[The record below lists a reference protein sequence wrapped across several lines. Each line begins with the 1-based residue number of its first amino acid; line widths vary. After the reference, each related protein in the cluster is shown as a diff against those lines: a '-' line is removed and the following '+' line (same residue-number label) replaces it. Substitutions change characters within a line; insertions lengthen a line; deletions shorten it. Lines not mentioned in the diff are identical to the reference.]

1 MIGSNLWPGYEPLY
15 LARDLGYY
23 SEEQIRLVEY
33 SSATQVIQAFR
44 NGSVQ
49 LVALTLDEVILLRQG
64 GIDARVILVNDIS
77 AGGDVILAKPEIESL
92 AALVGRKVGVENTAL
107 GAYFLTRALQIA
119 GVSRDAIEV
128 VPIEAGEHEEAYLN
142 GEVDAVVTF
151 EPMRS
156 KLLKAGAHQL
166 FDSTKTPGEIVDVM
180 VVKAEDLEK
189 FGPQVQMVVDGW
201 YGALDHLTSDTED
214 ACERMSKRLGISA
227 TEVEASY
234 EGLELPD
241 RDETRRM
248 LSGDEPPLQ
257 KTAGQ
262 LVKVMREQQLID
274 GEVELSDL
282 IDATAVIGNSGDGQ

>member
-15 LARDLGYY
+15 LARDLGSYP
-23 SEEQIRLVEY
+23 EEQIRLVEY

-44 NGSVQ
+44 NGSVH
-49 LVALTLDEVILLRQG
+49 LAALTLDEVLLLRQG
-64 GIDARVILVNDIS
+64 GIDARVILVNDVS
-77 AGGDVILAKPEIESL
+77 AGGDVILAKPEIKSL
-92 AALVGRKVGVENTAL
+92 SALAGRKVGVENTAL

-119 GVSRDAIEV
+119 GVSKDAIEV
-128 VPIEAGEHEEAYLN
+128 VSIEAGDHEEAYLD
-142 GEVDAVVTF
+142 GEIDAVVTF

-166 FDSTKTPGEIVDVM
+166 FDSTNTPGEIVDVM

-189 FGPQVQMVVDGW
+189 FGSQVQMVVDGW
-201 YGALDHLTSDTED
+201 YGALDHLTSNTKD

-282 IDATAVIGNSGDGQ
+282 IDATAVIGNSSDGQ